1 MTPILLCLGKVQSY
15 ALWQNGIPRKWAWG
29 GTPVAGNSH
38 DLSETSRERE
48 VKCGFSWYLPLTLL
62 TYSIYLLKTTSTH
75 ILISSAPNSSKFWL
89 IALSSFTLLIP
100 EHDFATLSSRKI
112 ESRKHHQ

>member
-48 VKCGFSWYLPLTLL
+48 EGKGKFSLSVYLDGC
-62 TYSIYLLKTTSTH
+62 
-75 ILISSAPNSSKFWL
+75 SSSDWME
-89 IALSSFTLLIP
+89 T
-100 EHDFATLSSRKI
+100 
-112 ESRKHHQ
+112 